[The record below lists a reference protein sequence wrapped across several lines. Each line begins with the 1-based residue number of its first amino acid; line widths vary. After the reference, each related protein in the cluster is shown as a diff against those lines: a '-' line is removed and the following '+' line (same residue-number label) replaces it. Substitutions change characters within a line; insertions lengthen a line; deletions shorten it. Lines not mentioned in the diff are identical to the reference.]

1 MESTIHTHTRPSAG
15 AHTQPTP
22 RGHLVQVVR
31 QEYPRWL
38 NYVIYVMMEIAVIGS
53 DIQEVVGSAIAITL
67 LSQGAVPVWVG
78 CIITGC
84 DTFTFLAVHYFG
96 VRYLEMLITA
106 LIAVMSVCFF
116 INWGTSWP
124 HSPVEDGRGHTLE
137 LLRGLALPTMAS
149 YAITTAV
156 GTIGAVIMP
165 HNLFLHS
172 GLVLSRKVRRSSP
185 RAINDAIW
193 YNTIESALA
202 LAVSFII
209 NLAIVATNFSNF
221 YSPACA
227 ELEDGPFACLSRAAF
242 NDSGDT
248 GEPSGYCD
256 LPGGRGPGVCAELG
270 LKGEGAALRQA
281 LGDVAL
287 YIWAIGLLAAG
298 QAATMTCT
306 YAGQIIMGG
315 CLQIEISP
323 WKRVALT
330 RAIAHGPALLVATS
344 TADNPYLY
352 NTINEYLNV
361 LQSVQLPFAMLPV
374 LHFSLSR
381 PLLGRFVPHRAVL
394 IVSFCMALL
403 VLGINFYL
411 VVSLLGENPDLSLLI
426 PALLFGSVYVFVCV
440 CMVWEDLAA
449 AAAAIEH
456 VLCVRI
462 LGTRTALIEDQER
475 EPQHVPQS

>member
-1 MESTIHTHTRPSAG
+1 M
-15 AHTQPTP
+15 
-22 RGHLVQVVR
+22 R
-31 QEYPRWL
+31 QEYPLWL
-38 NYVIYVMMEIAVIGS
+38 NYVIYGMMEIAVIGS

-67 LSQGAVPVWVG
+67 LSQGAVPVWAG

-96 VRYLEMLITA
+96 VRYLEVLITA
-106 LIAVMSVCFF
+106 LIAVMTACFF
-116 INWGTSWP
+116 VNWGTSWP
-124 HSPVEDGRGHTLE
+124 HSPVEDGHDSTLA

-149 YAITTAV
+149 YAVTQAV

-165 HNLFLHS
+165 HNLYLHS
-172 GLVLSRKVRRSSP
+172 GLVLSRKVRRTSP
-185 RAINDAIW
+185 RAVNDAIW
-193 YNTIESALA
+193 YNSIESALA
-202 LAVSFII
+202 LLVSFFI

-221 YSPACA
+221 YAPACA

-242 NDSGDT
+242 NHSSDT
-248 GEPSGYCD
+248 GKPPGYCD
-256 LPGGRGPGVCAELG
+256 LPGGRGPGVCAEIG
-270 LKGEGAALRQA
+270 LEGEGAALQQA

-287 YIWAIGLLAAG
+287 YIWAVGLLAAG

-315 CLQIEISP
+315 CLQIEIAP

-330 RAIAHGPALLVATS
+330 RTIALGPALLVATS
-344 TADNPYLY
+344 TADNSHLY
-352 NTINEYLNV
+352 NSVNEYLNI

-394 IVSFCMALL
+394 VVSFCLALL
-403 VLGINFYL
+403 VLGVNFYL
-411 VVSLLGENPDLSLLI
+411 VISLVGEDPTPSLLVPVVLVG
-426 PALLFGSVYVFVCV
+426 FFYVFVCV

-449 AAAAIEH
+449 ATIAMEH
-456 VLCVRI
+456 FLCVRV
-462 LGTRTALIEDQER
+462 LGTRLVQTAPTEDQR
-475 EPQHVPQS
+475 EHHSQS